1 VVSKKQPAISNAT
14 IITVAIAVVALTGAG
29 FWYYQRVAHAAP
41 VVVVL
46 TPEAKAYVRSLQIT
60 DSDMKAHEGFAGVT
74 GVVEITGKIKN
85 AGDRALDMV
94 EIYCNFYDTYRQL
107 VLRERVPI
115 VSMKMGGLKPGET
128 KPFRLAFD
136 TIPESWNQAMPALVI
151 AQMQFAN

>member
-1 VVSKKQPAISNAT
+1 VVSKKQPVLSNAA
-14 IITVAIAVVALTGAG
+14 IITVVIAVAALTGA
-29 FWYYQRVAHAAP
+29 FWYYQRTAHAAP

-46 TPEAKAYVRSLQIT
+46 TPEAKEYVKSLQIT
-60 DSDMKAHEGFAGVT
+60 DSEMKANEGFAGVT

-85 AGDRALDMV
+85 GGDRPLDV
-94 EIYCNFYDTYRQL
+94 IEIYCNFYDSYRQL
-107 VLRERVPI
+107 VLREKVPI
-115 VSMKMGGLKPGET
+115 VSTKMGGLKPGET